1 MRLTLLAASYAE
13 QKRTSSPEHWPRTM
27 LRSDAF
33 TCRAALL
40 ELLIDEATV
49 ARQLYSSRL
58 FRSSVASYLQI
69 PNTGMGHGTSSP
81 PLADFEFMRGDNTLL
96 DTSVDLLS
104 YATLEGSSI
113 GPHHQIET
121 IFHVLAILRRVSLE
135 ILNTAT
141 GWKTTKENMHRAR
154 RKFVDFC
161 QQNTVQ
167 ARRCLWHATCIFKK
181 TRSSRKLACYDVYS
195 ILICTTYIYCYCSFF
210 ISETSASRQ
219 TTLMSQRRAS
229 EKDSPPTVVRLDQLR
244 DRSSIERWIQSA
256 DEHHLIHL
264 TGVGL
269 LKGSDDAVRFL
280 RDIERTLESQIAW
293 RGICCAFATTFAQ
306 VRRGEMPTESQED
319 NPEED
324 GTSS

>member
-1 MRLTLLAASYAE
+1 
-13 QKRTSSPEHWPRTM
+13 M
-27 LRSDAF
+27 LGSDAF
-33 TCRAALL
+33 TCRATLL

-58 FRSSVASYLQI
+58 FRSSVASYLQT
-69 PNTGMGHGTSSP
+69 PNTGISHGTVSP
-81 PLADFEFMRGDNTLL
+81 PLADFESMRVDNTLL

-104 YATLEGSSI
+104 YATLEGSST
-113 GPHHQIET
+113 GPCYQIET

-141 GWKTTKENMHRAR
+141 GWKTSKENMYRAR

-161 QQNTVQ
+161 QRNTVQ

-195 ILICTTYIYCYCSFF
+195 ILISTTYIYCYCSFF

-219 TTLMSQRRAS
+219 TTLTRHRSAS
-229 EKDSPPTVVRLDQLR
+229 EKDSPPIVVRLDQLR

-256 DEHHLIHL
+256 DEPHLIHL

-269 LKGSDDAVRFL
+269 LDGSDDTVRFL
-280 RDIERTLESQIAW
+280 RDVERTLESQIAW
-293 RGICCAFATTFAQ
+293 RGICCAFAAAFAQ
-306 VRRGEMPTESQED
+306 IRRGEMPVESQEE
-319 NPEED
+319 NHEED
-324 GTSS
+324 GGGSNERVSKTM

>member
-1 MRLTLLAASYAE
+1 MRLTLWAAQQAE
-13 QKRTSSPEHWPRTM
+13 KKRMPSSEDWPTTM

-33 TCRAALL
+33 TCKATLI
-40 ELLIDEATV
+40 ELFIDEATV

-58 FRSSVASYLQI
+58 FRASVASYLQT
-69 PNTGMGHGTSSP
+69 PNTGMGHGTVSP
-81 PLADFEFMRGDNTLL
+81 SLAGFESMRGDNILL
-96 DTSVDLLS
+96 DTSVDSLS
-104 YATLEGSSI
+104 YATLEGSST
-113 GPHHQIET
+113 GPHYQTET
-121 IFHVLAILRRVSLE
+121 IFHVLAILRRISLE

-141 GWKTTKENMHRAR
+141 GWKTSEENMHRAR

-161 QQNTVQ
+161 QQSPVQ

-181 TRSSRKLACYDVYS
+181 TRNSRKLACYDVYS

-210 ISETSASRQ
+210 MSETSGSRQ
-219 TTLMSQRRAS
+219 TMLARQRSAS
-229 EKDSPPTVVRLDQLR
+229 AKESPPTVVRLDQLR

-256 DEHHLIHL
+256 GEHDLIHL

-269 LKGSDDAVRFL
+269 LDGSDDAVRFL

-293 RGICCAFATTFAQ
+293 RGVYCAFAAAFAQ
-306 VRRGEMPTESQED
+306 VRRGEMPTESKKE

-324 GTSS
+324 RM